1 MGRDAALGAGVGA
14 GVGAGTA
21 AALHH
26 KRDED
31 NLRSAS
37 GRSNPS
43 AANADSLTTGTGLSG
58 TTAGTS
64 AGPHS
69 SSLANKADPRVD
81 SDLYGSGTAGPH
93 SSNLAN
99 KADPRVDSDLDGS
112 GTAGLH
118 SSSLANKADPRVDS
132 DLDGSRTAGPHSS
145 GLANK
150 ADPRVDSDL
159 DGSRTAGGVG
169 YTSGTGLSGG
179 AIPQSASGRDTQT
192 GTGSGI
198 GTVPASQTSAASHGP
213 ESWKH
218 EHVSHGHTFAGD
230 PCHDDNVDGRPLFT
244 KGPHITDTANLLDPH
259 VTPQV
264 RLPSEST
271 AISSDREA
279 GLPAQS
285 GDHHR
290 REAPALGS
298 TISGDSQQG
307 REVPGLGST
316 AHTGSYQGGESAAS
330 QPVSQGDHHHGRDA
344 ALAGGL
350 GAAGTAAAYSST
362 RDDAP
367 PTEQTPTTTGPHHRS
382 KLLNKLDPRV
392 HSSPAGSEQPTS
404 TAETSALI
412 GSSDPGS
419 ASHMPTSKEVG
430 SSHDHSRD
438 AGIGA
443 GAAGAAGLAGIAGHG
458 HEKHSKNLESTAT
471 PASTA
476 GFGSSDTAEATD
488 KGAYGSGVTSAVD
501 RGLGTSEKEPY
512 FHEDKAGDRTSRL
525 PDIPDGHYSKS
536 QVPTDS
542 RGKETTVPSATKDSV
557 GTEPKSDSGH
567 HFLRDAG
574 LASAGVGGGLAAYE
588 VQKVHTRDQ
597 PDISSSEPST
607 YPSSGQVGE
616 SQIAGTHT
624 GHDSAPVSGGVGT
637 GLGTDD
643 GAEFSKREA
652 EKLAEAR
659 EKEYEKEQKAI
670 HKEEVKHEKALAKE
684 EKQHEKEERKH
695 EKALAKEEKAIA
707 KEEKAI
713 AKEEKA
719 LAKEEK
725 QHEKEERK
733 QEKALEKEEKRLQ
746 KEEKKHEKELAKEE
760 KEHQDDGKKHG
771 GILGLFHRDK
781 SDKADETEV
790 RDEYPERSYQETE
803 PTGVPAVGDDTGVGT
818 GTEGEKHKPN
828 KLHKDPPAGYYESK
842 GYNPSTTGDGSQP
855 SGGNEYSSDFQRST
869 TGDVYPK

>member
-1 MGRDAALGAGVGA
+1 MPSSSKYDTQPQPTDSSFGRDAALGAGVGA

-31 NLRSAS
+31 DLRSAS
-37 GRSNPS
+37 GRSYPSGGNADTS
-43 AANADSLTTGTGLSG
+43 AAGTGHAG
-58 TTAGTS
+58 ITAGTS

-112 GTAGLH
+112 GTAGPH

-132 DLDGSRTAGPHSS
+132 DLDGSRTAGTAGPTSGS
-145 GLANK
+145 GL
-150 ADPRVDSDL
+150 
-159 DGSRTAGGVG
+159 TGV
-169 YTSGTGLSGG
+169 
-179 AIPQSASGRDTQT
+179 IPPSASGRDAQT
-192 GTGSGI
+192 GIGSEI
-198 GTVPASQTSAASHGP
+198 GTVPASQTSATSHGP

-218 EHVSHGHTFAGD
+218 EHVSHGHTFTGD
-230 PCHDDNVDGRPLFT
+230 PCHDDSVEGRPLFT

-259 VTPQV
+259 VAPQV

-271 AISSDREA
+271 AIASDREA
-279 GLPAQS
+279 GLHTQRE
-285 GDHHR
+285 DHHGR
-290 REAPALGS
+290 DAPALGS
-298 TISGDSQQG
+298 VTSGDNKQG
-307 REVPGLGST
+307 REVPEFGST
-316 AHTGSYQGGESAAS
+316 THTGSYPGGEATTSEPIS
-330 QPVSQGDHHHGRDA
+330 QRDHHHGRDA

-367 PTEQTPTTTGPHHRS
+367 PPEDTSTTTGPHRS

-392 HSSPAGSEQPTS
+392 HKSSASSERPAS
-404 TAETSALI
+404 TTETSALI

-419 ASHMPTSKEVG
+419 TSHMPTSKEVG
-430 SSHDHSRD
+430 SGHDHSRD

-443 GAAGAAGLAGIAGHG
+443 GAAGAAGLAGYE
-458 HEKHSKNLESTAT
+458 HEKHSKNLEPTAT
-471 PASTA
+471 PASTT
-476 GFGSSDTAEATD
+476 GFGSSDTAAATN
-488 KGAYGSGVTSAVD
+488 KGPYSEDVTSGVD
-501 RGLGTSEKEPY
+501 RGLGIPEKERY
-512 FHEDKAGDRTSRL
+512 SREDKAHDRTSRL

-536 QVPTDS
+536 QAPIDS
-542 RGKETTVPSATKDSV
+542 RGNATTLPSATKDTA
-557 GTEPKSDSGH
+557 GTEPESDSGH
-567 HFLRDAG
+567 HYLRDAG

-597 PDISSSEPST
+597 PDVASNEPLT
-607 YPSSGQVGE
+607 YPPSGQE
-616 SQIAGTHT
+616 DRSQTVGTHA
-624 GHDSAPVSGGVGT
+624 GHDSAAASGGVGT

-659 EKEYEKEQKAI
+659 EKELGKEQKAI
-670 HKEEVKHEKALAKE
+670 HKEEVKHEKALQKE

-713 AKEEKA
+713 AKEEK
-719 LAKEEK
+719 K
-725 QHEKEERK
+725 HEKEEK
-733 QEKALEKEEKRLQ
+733 KLQ

-760 KEHQDDGKKHG
+760 KENQDDGKKHG

-781 SDKADETEV
+781 SDKVDETNV

-803 PTGVPAVGDDTGVGT
+803 ATGVPATSDDTGVGT
-818 GTEGEKHKPN
+818 GIEAEKHKPN

-842 GYNPSTTGDGSQP
+842 GYLPPTSGDGSHL
-855 SGGNEYSSDFQRST
+855 SGSNEHSSDYQRST